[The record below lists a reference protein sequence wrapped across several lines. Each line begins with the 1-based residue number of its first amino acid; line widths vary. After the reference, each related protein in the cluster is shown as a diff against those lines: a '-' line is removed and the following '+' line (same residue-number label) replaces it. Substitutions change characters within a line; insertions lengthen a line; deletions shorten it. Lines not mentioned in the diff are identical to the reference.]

1 MTKSI
6 KIIIQHFL
14 NKFGYKIEKNF
25 ECRKHDFSIKGL
37 QNLGEINTIIDV
49 GVNQGTP
56 SLYKAFENCNIVL
69 VDPLLDYNK
78 EVISEIEKQFKNV
91 FLIPKGAGCKKE
103 TLNFNINKTSLG
115 RSSML
120 KRTSITESKNPLYEN
135 IRVKSDRL
143 DIMIKELNLPGPF
156 GIKIDTE
163 GYEMNVLN
171 GSVKLFNDT
180 KFIITETSM
189 AKRFEGSYFFE
200 ELIDFM
206 KHNNFR
212 AYDIFDISRSD
223 DVGTKYLDIAF
234 IRVNKN

>member
-1 MTKSI
+1 MK
-6 KIIIQHFL
+6 KMIQNL
-14 NKFGYKIEKNF
+14 ISSFGYKIEKIATSKN
-25 ECRKHDFSIKGL
+25 HDFSIKGL

-78 EVISEIEKQFKNV
+78 EVIRGIEKQYKNV
-91 FLIPKGAGCKKE
+91 FLIPKGAGGKKE

-120 KRTSITESKNPLYEN
+120 KRTSVTESKNPQYET
-135 IRVKSDRL
+135 IQVKIDRL
-143 DIMIKELNLPGPF
+143 DVMIKELNLPGPY

-171 GSVKLFNDT
+171 GSVNLFNDT

-189 AKRFEGSYFFE
+189 AKRFEDSYFFE
-200 ELIDFM
+200 DLISFM
-206 KHNNFR
+206 GDNNFR
-212 AYDIFDISRSD
+212 AYDILDISRSD
-223 DVGTKYLDIAF
+223 DIGTKYIDIAF
-234 IRVNKN
+234 IRENFE